1 MFFPSLMGMD
11 LGTSSV
17 RISTKNRGIILDE
30 PSVVASYRNEGKV
43 LAVGLKALEMLGKT
57 PDHIQAAS
65 PIRHGVIVNLPLAE
79 AMLHYFLRRVS
90 LLTYPRLIISVPA
103 NITNVARR
111 AVREATLAAG
121 ASKVYLIETPAAAAL
136 GAGIDMAAPMGVMTV
151 DIGSGITDMAVLSAG
166 QIIISDSVR
175 TAGSQCNTAIQEM
188 MRYKHKLLISS
199 HLAEEIKI
207 NLGTAVLPKNVE
219 EMEVKGSD
227 VVNGFPR
234 KQIITNQ
241 EIHQALQE
249 PLQGI
254 LDSIKRVLAQTTP
267 ALAGDLVSS
276 GIVLTGGGALLN
288 GIDKYL
294 QNQLQIPVKIADN
307 PQQCVALG
315 TLKADIET
323 LDSER

>member
-1 MFFPSLMGMD
+1 MGMD

-17 RISTKNRGIILDE
+17 RICTKGRGIILDE
-30 PSVVASYRNEGKV
+30 PSVVAYYRNEGKV
-43 LAVGLKALEMLGKT
+43 LAVGLQALDMLGKT
-57 PDHIQAAS
+57 PAHIQAAS
-65 PIRHGVIVNLPLAE
+65 PIRHGVIVNLPIAE
-79 AMLHYFLRRVS
+79 AMLRSFLRRIS
-90 LLTYPRLIISVPA
+90 LFVHHRLIISVPA

-121 ASKVYLIETPAAAAL
+121 ASKVWLIETPAAAAL
-136 GAGIDMAAPMGVMTV
+136 GADIDMSTPKGVMV
-151 DIGSGITDMAVLSAG
+151 ADIGSGITDMAVLSAG

-175 TAGSQCNTAIQEM
+175 IAGNQCSTAIQEM

-199 HLAEEIKI
+199 HTAEEIKTSI
-207 NLGTAVLPKNVE
+207 GTAVLPKTVR
-219 EMEVKGSD
+219 EMEIKGRD
-227 VVNGFPR
+227 VVNGMPR
-234 KQIITNQ
+234 TQTVTNQ
-241 EIHQALQE
+241 EIHLALQE

-254 LDSIKRVLAQTTP
+254 LDSLKRVLAQTTP

-276 GIVLTGGGALLN
+276 GIVLTGGGSLLHD
-288 GIDKYL
+288 IDKYL
-294 QNQLQIPVKIADN
+294 QNQLQIPVKTADN